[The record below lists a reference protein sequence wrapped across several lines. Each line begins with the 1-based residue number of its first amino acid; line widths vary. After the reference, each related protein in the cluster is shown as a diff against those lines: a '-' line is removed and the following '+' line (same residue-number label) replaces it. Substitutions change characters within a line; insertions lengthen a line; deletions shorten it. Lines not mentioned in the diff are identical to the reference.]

1 MDLLVFVLLNNS
13 EKSKNKMLPNIFQKK
28 TCYYCYCTKH
38 SGHRTTWKKKKK
50 YVKYWQRAHISSANF
65 TCSRLICKFYIHSS
79 DLPPSLAWCFRLGNL
94 TLTQASSHSVFF
106 SRINAASV
114 SFSPWDPVGCSPSP
128 AQWILNLPIH
138 SGSPEDTRAHF
149 LWTWITLHLCSVLEN
164 GCIIRNALTH
174 MVSITMFYHEQGM
187 YFFR

>member
-1 MDLLVFVLLNNS
+1 MKNRKTKCYPTFFKKRLVIIAIAQNTQDTG
-13 EKSKNKMLPNIFQKK
+13 PHGKK
-28 TCYYCYCTKH
+28 
-38 SGHRTTWKKKKK
+38 REQKKKK

>member
-13 EKSKNKMLPNIFQKK
+13 EKLKNKMLPNIFQKK
-28 TCYYCYCTKH
+28 KKKNCRLLHKTL
-38 SGHRTTWKKKKK
+38 RTQDHMVKKKKK
-50 YVKYWQRAHISSANF
+50 YVKYWQIAHISSANF
-65 TCSRLICKFYIHSS
+65 TRSRLICKFYIHSS

-94 TLTQASSHSVFF
+94 TLTQASSHSVLF

-128 AQWILNLPIH
+128 AHWILNLPIH

-149 LWTWITLHLCSVLEN
+149 LWT
-164 GCIIRNALTH
+164 
-174 MVSITMFYHEQGM
+174 
-187 YFFR
+187 

>member
-1 MDLLVFVLLNNS
+1 MKNRKTKCYPTFFRKKKNCRLVIIAIAQNTHDTG
-13 EKSKNKMLPNIFQKK
+13 PHGKK
-28 TCYYCYCTKH
+28 K
-38 SGHRTTWKKKKK
+38 REKKKK
-50 YVKYWQRAHISSANF
+50 YVKYWQIAHISSANF
-65 TCSRLICKFYIHSS
+65 TCSRLICKFYTHSS

-94 TLTQASSHSVFF
+94 TLTQASSRSVFF

-164 GCIIRNALTH
+164 GCIIRSALTH
-174 MVSITMFYHEQGM
+174 IFNHYVLSWTGHVFL
-187 YFFR
+187 